1 MSTSTKFDCFT
12 GGDLTTEAKRITISF
27 TYRDLEPLPNLLTSA
42 IASRKAAG
50 DTYHEFL
57 YHILSALL
65 HRGFYHE
72 EECSQSI
79 ADAEVAL
86 RAFRDYVVI
95 RKESNATRDIVFL
108 ESQVFGELLVVFED
122 IREFVGGPVSSFNS
136 GARRYTS
143 RLFSAMERP
152 HEGAMQLDAVAW
164 GGMLGSIW
172 AKSDVVLAKHAEIYS
187 TKRLF
192 DSAGLLPVL
201 ENSSVVNPT
210 YEGIVAPR
218 PRRQLPDNFLENS
231 SVVIPTHRGIVPP
244 RPRKQ
249 LPDNFL
255 EGSCWPTPAP
265 GSF

>member
-1 MSTSTKFDCFT
+1 MSTSTKFDCFV
-12 GGDLTTEAKRITISF
+12 GGDLTTEAKKITISF
-27 TYRDLEPLPNLLTSA
+27 TYRDLEPLPSLLASG

-65 HRGFYHE
+65 HQGYGE
-72 EECSQSI
+72 QAECSQSI

-86 RAFRDYVVI
+86 RAFRDYVAI

-136 GARRYTS
+136 GARSYTS
-143 RLFSAMERP
+143 RLFSVLEKPREDAMD
-152 HEGAMQLDAVAW
+152 LDDVAW
-164 GGMLGSIW
+164 GGMAGSTW
-172 AKSDVVLAKHAEIYS
+172 AKADVVLAKHAEIYS

-192 DSAGLLPVL
+192 DSAGLPPVL
-201 ENSSVVNPT
+201 ENSSVVIPM

-231 SVVIPTHRGIVPP
+231 SVAIPTYRGIVPP

-249 LPDNFL
+249 LSDNFW
-255 EGSCWPTPAP
+255 EGS
-265 GSF
+265 